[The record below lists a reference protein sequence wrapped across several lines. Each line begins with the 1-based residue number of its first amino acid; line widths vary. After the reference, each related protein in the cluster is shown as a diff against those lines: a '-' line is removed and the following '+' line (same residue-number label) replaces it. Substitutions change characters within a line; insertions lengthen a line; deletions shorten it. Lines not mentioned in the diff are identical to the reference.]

1 MEIIARNAVYHE
13 KICMVGGLHLPL
25 HRINDSG
32 EGNGCRSLLYFSTMT
47 IAQKTEKITA
57 LTAALIA
64 EEPAYFLVDVKLKPG
79 NNIQVFLDGDAGV
92 SLKTCVAY
100 NRALYK
106 QIEAAGLFPPGDFS
120 LEISSPGVDEPLRM
134 QRQYQKN
141 MGRMVETILKDGRK
155 ISGKLLAANEAGI
168 TLEETKG
175 KGKKQEVLTHE
186 LSFDHI
192 KSTTVQVVF

>member
-1 MEIIARNAVYHE
+1 
-13 KICMVGGLHLPL
+13 MVGNHLLPL
-25 HRINDSG
+25 PRNNESV

-57 LTAALIA
+57 LTTALIA
-64 EEPAYFLVDVKLKPG
+64 EEPAFFLVDVKLKPG

-100 NRALYK
+100 NRTLYK
-106 QIEAAGLFPPGDFS
+106 QIEAAALFPPGDFS
-120 LEISSPGVDEPLRM
+120 LEISSPGLDEPLRM
-134 QRQYQKN
+134 HRQYQKN

-155 ISGKLLAANEAGI
+155 ISGKLLAASEAGI
-168 TLEETKG
+168 VLEETKG